1 MKNKPKHKTSMAQFV
16 IERLSNQKITVMII
30 VVALL
35 VMSYL
40 QFLIPQVTRFV
51 IDDII
56 PNGTANELW
65 VQLGVLFALTAG
77 LALINY
83 ISNNAIATVSQR
95 AITDLRNELYAHIMK
110 QDYGFFE
117 TIKTGD
123 IMEHVSADVTNVQ
136 ELFSNNSFGLV
147 GSIVTFIWVLT
158 YLFIQDW
165 LLALCIS
172 VTFPLLYF
180 INRFFKRRL
189 KVAYRAV
196 RHASSQ
202 INQHLHVSLT
212 SIGLIKNYANEQGEV
227 QKFET
232 LTADYD
238 YHIGVAATLQSA
250 YGPTLSMVD
259 VIGTILVLAYGAPKV
274 MNGTMTLGVV
284 VSYMSYLV
292 LLQRP
297 MRSFSSIVN
306 RVQQARV
313 SFDRIQ
319 RLFEVQPKIVNN
331 YMALPMVRRN
341 DIQFNNVVFHY
352 CDGEPVLNGLN
363 MTIPHGKMTALVGAS
378 GNGKTTLTKLLMRHY
393 DVVSGEILIN
403 DEDIR
408 NYEIG
413 SLRQNIAIV
422 TQDVDIMDGSIY
434 ENITYGAY
442 SASMRNVVSAARS
455 ANILSFIKSLPDGFD
470 TQVGERGLKLSGGQK
485 QRIALARA
493 FLKQAPILILDE
505 ATASLDNESERY
517 IQASLDELLVN
528 KTSLVIAH
536 RLSTIRNAD
545 KILVLEGGIIIEEG
559 THDELINKSAR
570 YAQIYESQFRD
581 KE

>member
-40 QFLIPQVTRFV
+40 QFLIPQVTRSV

-56 PNGTANELW
+56 PNGTTNELW
-65 VQLGVLFALTAG
+65 VQLGILFALTAG
-77 LALINY
+77 LALISY

-110 QDYGFFE
+110 QDYGFLE

-196 RHASSQ
+196 RYASSQ

-227 QKFET
+227 QKFEV

-250 YGPTLSMVD
+250 YGPALSMVD
-259 VIGTILVLAYGAPKV
+259 VIGTILVLAYGAAKV

-363 MTIPHGKMTALVGAS
+363 VTIPHGKMTALVGAS

-408 NYEIG
+408 NYEIA

-442 SASMRNVVSAARS
+442 SASMRDVVNAACS
-455 ANILSFIKSLPDGFD
+455 ANILSFIKLLPDGFD